1 MFSLFDKHQRNTVQA
16 VDQIES
22 IVYEALKPYGF
33 RKHGRTLHRF
43 VDGDISQVI
52 HFQSGLPSMGKRNL
66 MCVNLGIRVPE
77 SFERT
82 FTVKEP
88 PRRYYHEY
96 ECNIRS
102 RLSMLCD
109 GQDIWYDL
117 EKNPQTIGHD
127 ILEKLKH
134 NALPIFNTLNSRDA
148 ILAHRA
154 DYPAFDDNR
163 DLIKLEESMIY
174 GRRGEV
180 SKAIS
185 LFQAYYAEALASY
198 NHKLEHGTQIY
209 LRKGESVIYRN
220 EKTEKTETV
229 FAEKNGYVTLYDAN
243 CAHLDYL
250 KRLAQT
256 LNIPLE

>member
-1 MFSLFDKHQRNTVQA
+1 MFSLFGHQKNTVQA

-52 HFQSGLPSMGKRNL
+52 HFQTGLPSKGKRNL

-82 FTVKEP
+82 FTVREP
-88 PRRYYHEY
+88 PRKYYHEY

-109 GQDIWYDL
+109 GLDNWYDL
-117 EKNPQTIGHD
+117 KKRPEKIGRD
-127 ILEKLKH
+127 ILDKLTH
-134 NALPIFNTLNSRDA
+134 NALPIFDTLNSRDA

-154 DYPAFDDNR
+154 EYTAFDDNR
-163 DLIKLEESMIY
+163 HLIKLEESMIY
-174 GRRGEV
+174 GRRGDMP
-180 SKAIS
+180 KAIS
-185 LFQAYYAEALASY
+185 LFQAYYAEELAAY
-198 NHKLEHGTQIY
+198 NHELEHGTQKY

-220 EKTEKTETV
+220 GKTGKTETV
-229 FAEKNGYVTLYDAN
+229 LAEKSGYVTLFDAN
-243 CAHLDYL
+243 HAHLDYL
-250 KRLAQT
+250 KKLAQT

>member
-52 HFQSGLPSMGKRNL
+52 HFQSGQPSMGKRNL

-82 FTVKEP
+82 FTVKEST
-88 PRRYYHEY
+88 RKYYHEY

-102 RLSMLCD
+102 RLSVLCS
-109 GQDIWYDL
+109 GQDSWYDL
-117 EKNPQTIGHD
+117 EKNPKIIGRD

-134 NALPIFNTLNSRDA
+134 NALPIFNTLNS
-148 ILAHRA
+148 
-154 DYPAFDDNR
+154 
-163 DLIKLEESMIY
+163 
-174 GRRGEV
+174 
-180 SKAIS
+180 
-185 LFQAYYAEALASY
+185 
-198 NHKLEHGTQIY
+198 
-209 LRKGESVIYRN
+209 
-220 EKTEKTETV
+220 
-229 FAEKNGYVTLYDAN
+229 
-243 CAHLDYL
+243 
-250 KRLAQT
+250 
-256 LNIPLE
+256 